1 MGHQGPCS
9 LPGPRVIA
17 VEDAYV
23 EQVLED
29 DVKRRNEIAYDFV
42 GDIVRATGFPCVSLP
57 EFVSHFAEPDSES
70 GWISGSMGMTF
81 WKCSLAL
88 AMGWSNSASTSV
100 FTSSPNTLFSISLVK
115 IPSNWDTNV
124 SSFFVVVIDL
134 IFIPPS
140 SLETRV
146 G

>member
-17 VEDAYV
+17 VEDADV
-23 EQVLED
+23 EQVLEN

-42 GDIVRATGFPCVSLP
+42 GDVVRATGFPCVTFLSMLVTSP
-57 EFVSHFAEPDSES
+57 NLILS
-70 GWISGSMGMTF
+70 GCISGSKGMTF
-81 WKCSLAL
+81 WKFSLSL
-88 AMGWSNSASTSV
+88 AMGWSSSASTSV
-100 FTSSPNTLFSISLVK
+100 FTSSSKTLFSISLVK
-115 IPSNWDTNV
+115 TPSNWDANV
-124 SSFFVVVIDL
+124 SSFSVVVTDL
-134 IFIPPS
+134 VFIRPS